1 MINIGLAHTCE
12 RSIRVV
18 TVYLLYDA
26 YRADVI
32 FCETVFAAGLQDF
45 VLVCVDN
52 TGSDENETIMLIF
65 LKWYD
70 SKAVYKKYTAF
81 FERIGK

>member
-1 MINIGLAHTCE
+1 MINIELAHTCE

-32 FCETVFAAGLQDF
+32 FVKLFLSQDYRILFRFA
-45 VLVCVDN
+45 
-52 TGSDENETIMLIF
+52 LIIQALMKMKQSCLI

-70 SKAVYKKYTAF
+70 GKAVYKKYTAF
-81 FERIGK
+81 F